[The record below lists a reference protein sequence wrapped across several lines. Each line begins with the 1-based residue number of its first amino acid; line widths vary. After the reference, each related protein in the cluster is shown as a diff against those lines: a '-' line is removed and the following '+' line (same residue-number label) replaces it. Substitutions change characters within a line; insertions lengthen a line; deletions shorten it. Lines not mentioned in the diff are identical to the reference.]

1 MRCVE
6 PPPSATLNHSR
17 SSVVGFFF
25 QPPRKIYNAKT
36 LAVTVLPQIYAHI
49 YRLKKKKKSLLV
61 WKNVQHTHLR
71 KVKFVCRCS
80 FPLKLHQHRWRLVS
94 APPFKQRGC
103 CSLWHQLPQKQLRGT
118 AGRSTSVPE
127 LTGRATRVVIKCSS
141 APNKLQSPNP
151 ALFGAE
157 SPLLIRPRVV
167 CNDKGGWGVTWI
179 TRWIWTRFEPP
190 LHSHLPKQPSVSAA
204 YGNHAVM
211 KCCLLCSLQG
221 ALLNIPQRIC
231 SLRGFTHRHLH
242 KLWYIQKRL
251 RTYTTSLNTPRL
263 ARLTGDAETQ

>member
-1 MRCVE
+1 MLLNIRTPHRSNLTSITASPRLSSHMRCIE
-6 PPPSATLNHSR
+6 PLRVPLRTIHVPVLS
-17 SSVVGFFF
+17 FFS
-25 QPPRKIYNAKT
+25 RKIYNAKT

-49 YRLKKKKKSLLV
+49 YWLKKKKKSLLV
-61 WKNVQHTHLR
+61 WKNVQHTHLH

-94 APPFKQRGC
+94 APPPHSNRGDVARSDISC
-103 CSLWHQLPQKQLRGT
+103 RKQLRGT

-141 APNKLQSPNP
+141 VPNKLRSPNP

-190 LHSHLPKQPSVSAA
+190 LHPHLPKQPSVSAA

-211 KCCLLCSLQG
+211 KCCLLCSL
-221 ALLNIPQRIC
+221 
-231 SLRGFTHRHLH
+231 
-242 KLWYIQKRL
+242 
-251 RTYTTSLNTPRL
+251 
-263 ARLTGDAETQ
+263 